1 LISNRY
7 FVDAIKPGS
16 RHYQNMRPGVYLF
29 PLFYGI
35 SIAIPKMQWNEFR
48 YRQFS
53 FEIAIM
59 KFLRHRNL
67 N

>member
-1 LISNRY
+1 
-7 FVDAIKPGS
+7 
-16 RHYQNMRPGVYLF
+16 MRPGVYLF